1 MMDIGIKVFQRFF
14 GSNRS
19 CVERR
24 QGQKTGTVLPTA
36 NHVDALLL
44 DEEVCD
50 AHEYYYGIVVI
61 VSEAT
66 AAGDVVDCHQRTQ
79 RASWPNE
86 VDGNTPN
93 VFRYGYSYMAQ

>member
-1 MMDIGIKVFQRFF
+1 MAVRVGDDGHRHQGQIGSQEAFLKFV

-19 CVERR
+19 SVERR

-36 NHVDALLL
+36 NQVDALSL

-50 AHEYYYGIVVI
+50 AHKYYYGIVVI

-66 AAGDVVDCHQRTQ
+66 TAGDVVDCHQRT
-79 RASWPNE
+79 
-86 VDGNTPN
+86 
-93 VFRYGYSYMAQ
+93 